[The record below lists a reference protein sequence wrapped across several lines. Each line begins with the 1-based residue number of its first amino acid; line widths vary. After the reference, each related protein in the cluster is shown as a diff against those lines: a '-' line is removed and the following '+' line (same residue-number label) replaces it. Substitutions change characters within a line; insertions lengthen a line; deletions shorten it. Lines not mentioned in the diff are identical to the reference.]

1 MLLLLLIRTAIVFI
15 SLCDTNFQGCYNK
28 IKQSVQDLSTHFKIV
43 AWTVISIA
51 LIQVFSPSK
60 VLPIAPMSTKH
71 NFQSRK
77 IMKIVICTAQ
87 NFSMFHRD
95 SFMKFQDSIAFKYS
109 PVSFSFFFAPVY
121 NISEK
126 NRRTLSDIWYYGSI
140 LLVQCNKRR

>member
-1 MLLLLLIRTAIVFI
+1 MLLLLLIKTAIVFI

-71 NFQSRK
+71 NF
-77 IMKIVICTAQ
+77 
-87 NFSMFHRD
+87 
-95 SFMKFQDSIAFKYS
+95 
-109 PVSFSFFFAPVY
+109 
-121 NISEK
+121 
-126 NRRTLSDIWYYGSI
+126 
-140 LLVQCNKRR
+140 